1 MEKKSIVSSIGLV
14 LFGIGAFLP
23 KLVGD
28 YSIGPFSGLFD
39 SSSALDIALVII
51 GAIGVLFSAVCEFI
65 PSVEKKVFL
74 KVIKVV
80 SIWILIPEFLMACQ
94 FIVSGGGFALKPI
107 IMAIGAITF
116 VVGIFLDSLAEF
128 FKAISASIKS
138 LVARF

>member
-23 KLVGD
+23 KLVG
-28 YSIGPFSGLFD
+28 YFSIGPFSGLFG

-80 SIWILIPEFLMACQ
+80 SIWILIPEFLMACP
-94 FIVSGGGFALKPI
+94 FIVSGEGFALKPI

>member
-23 KLVGD
+23 KLVG
-28 YSIGPFSGLFD
+28 YFSIGPFSGLFG

-80 SIWILIPEFLMACQ
+80 SIWILIPEFLMACATE
-94 FIVSGGGFALKPI
+94 GFALKPI

>member
-23 KLVGD
+23 KPV
-28 YSIGPFSGLFD
+28 YFSIGPFFGF
-39 SSSALDIALVII
+39 SSALDIALVII

-80 SIWILIPEFLMACQ
+80 SIWILIPEFLMACATE
-94 FIVSGGGFALKPI
+94 GFALKPI

>member
-1 MEKKSIVSSIGLV
+1 MEKKNIVSSIGLV

-23 KLVGD
+23 KLVG
-28 YSIGPFSGLFD
+28 YFSIGPFSGLL
-39 SSSALDIALVII
+39 SSALDIALVII

-94 FIVSGGGFALKPI
+94 FIVSGEGFALKPI